1 MAIRSD
7 TRAGAP
13 AVMLVAGE
21 ASGDLHGATL
31 CRAIRELAPACRL
44 FGMGGARM
52 AQAGMELIADVSS
65 DAVVGWTEA
74 LSRLPALHRAY
85 RRLRAAME
93 GPSKPDVLVL
103 IDFPEF
109 NIRLARA
116 AGRAGVPVVYFIPP
130 QIWAWRGGRIRTIRR
145 LVARVLAVLPFETPL
160 YRSAGVPVE
169 FVGHPVLDLL
179 AAAPQRSLA
188 RRQLGVDE
196 TSTLIGLLPGSRREE
211 VSRLLP
217 EMREAAARIAA
228 ERPDARFV
236 LALASTV
243 DRGAVECHLAGEHRI
258 EVVSNLTY
266 AVMAAS
272 DLVLVASGTA
282 TLEAALLGAPMVVCY
297 RVSRLSGL
305 VGRLLI
311 RVPWISLVNITL
323 GRAVVPELCQG
334 DATGERIGSE
344 ALRLL
349 NDAAGRKA
357 QREAFAEL
365 SGRLGAAGVG
375 ARAARSVL
383 AVAGYP
389 LGPETGANPA
399 ELKT

>member
-1 MAIRSD
+1 MAILSDARS
-7 TRAGAP
+7 GAP

-52 AQAGMELIADVSS
+52 AEAGMELLADVSS

-74 LSRLPALHRAY
+74 LSRLPALRRAY
-85 RRLRAAME
+85 RRLKVAME

-116 AGRAGVPVVYFIPP
+116 AGRVGVPVVYFIPP
-130 QIWAWRGGRIRTIRR
+130 QIWAWRGGRIKTIRR
-145 LVARVLAVLPFETPL
+145 LVARVLAVLPFETAL

-188 RRQLGVDE
+188 RRQLRVDE

-236 LALASTV
+236 LALAPTV
-243 DRGAVECHLAGEHRI
+243 DRTAVECHLAGERRI
-258 EVVSNLTY
+258 EVVSSLTY

-297 RVSRLSGL
+297 RVSRLSEL

-323 GRAVVPELCQG
+323 GRAVVPELCQS

-349 NDAAGRKA
+349 NDSAGRKA

-389 LGPETGANPA
+389 PGAGTGANPA

>member
-7 TRAGAP
+7 ARAGAP

-52 AQAGMELIADVSS
+52 AEAGMELLADLSS

-74 LSRLPALHRAY
+74 LSRLPALCRAY
-85 RRLRAAME
+85 RRLRVAME

-109 NIRLARA
+109 NLRLARA
-116 AGRAGVPVVYFIPP
+116 AGRVGVPVVYFIPP

-145 LVARVLAVLPFETPL
+145 LVARVLAILPFETDL

-196 TSTLIGLLPGSRREE
+196 TSMLIGLLPGSRREE

-236 LALASTV
+236 LALAPTV
-243 DRGAVECHLAGEHRI
+243 NREAVQRHLAGEHQI

-297 RVSRLSGL
+297 RVSRLSEL

-323 GRAVVPELCQG
+323 GRAVVPEFCQS

-349 NDAAGRKA
+349 NDSARRKA

-375 ARAARSVL
+375 ARAAKSVL
-383 AVAGYP
+383 AVVGYP
-389 LGPETGANPA
+389 RGAETGANPA
-399 ELKT
+399 ELKA

>member
-1 MAIRSD
+1 
-7 TRAGAP
+7 
-13 AVMLVAGE
+13 
-21 ASGDLHGATL
+21 
-31 CRAIRELAPACRL
+31 
-44 FGMGGARM
+44 
-52 AQAGMELIADVSS
+52 
-65 DAVVGWTEA
+65 
-74 LSRLPALHRAY
+74 
-85 RRLRAAME
+85 
-93 GPSKPDVLVL
+93 
-103 IDFPEF
+103 
-109 NIRLARA
+109 
-116 AGRAGVPVVYFIPP
+116 VVYFIPP
-130 QIWAWRGGRIRTIRR
+130 QIWAWRGGRIKTIRR
-145 LVARVLAVLPFETPL
+145 LVARVLAVLPFETAL

-188 RRQLGVDE
+188 RRQLRVDE

-236 LALASTV
+236 LALAPTV
-243 DRGAVECHLAGEHRI
+243 DRTAVECHLAGERRI
-258 EVVSNLTY
+258 EVVSSLTY

-297 RVSRLSGL
+297 RVSRLSEL

-323 GRAVVPELCQG
+323 GRAVVPELCQS

-349 NDAAGRKA
+349 NDSAGRKA

-389 LGPETGANPA
+389 PGAGTGANPA